1 MEDLPITLL
10 YFYDGAECLRSLDE
24 SPAAA
29 KRPRGYSCEE
39 IGGIGIG
46 YEEEFPLINRF
57 SEDFPLFISPYGTGC
72 SRYVSTHITNEG
84 VIATWQQSQND
95 MSQPLVSNFLPMERI
110 IQIFSS

>member
-1 MEDLPITLL
+1 MEDLPTTLL

-46 YEEEFPLINRF
+46 HEEEFPLINRF
-57 SEDFPLFISPYGTGC
+57 SEDFPQFISPYGTGS
-72 SRYVSTHITNEG
+72 SRYVSTHITNDG
-84 VIATWQQSQND
+84 IIATWQQSQND

-110 IQIFSS
+110 SQIFSS